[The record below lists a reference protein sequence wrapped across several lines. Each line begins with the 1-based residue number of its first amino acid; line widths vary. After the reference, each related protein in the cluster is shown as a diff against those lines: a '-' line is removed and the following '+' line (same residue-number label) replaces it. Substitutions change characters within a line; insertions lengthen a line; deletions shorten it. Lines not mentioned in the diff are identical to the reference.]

1 VVSDEEIDVEKDTF
15 EIDVIS
21 NHALMNGGKKNELKP
36 NDFIEDIR
44 LISDERNGYR
54 ENVVID
60 IF

>member
-1 VVSDEEIDVEKDTF
+1 MVSDEEIDVEKDTF

>member
-1 VVSDEEIDVEKDTF
+1 
-15 EIDVIS
+15 
-21 NHALMNGGKKNELKP
+21 MNGGKKNELKP

>member
-1 VVSDEEIDVEKDTF
+1 MILLNA
-15 EIDVIS
+15 I
-21 NHALMNGGKKNELKP
+21 NNGGKKYELKP

-44 LISDERNGYR
+44 LISDERNGFR

>member
-1 VVSDEEIDVEKDTF
+1 
-15 EIDVIS
+15 VILL
-21 NHALMNGGKKNELKP
+21 HANNNGGKKNELKP

-44 LISDERNGYR
+44 LISDERNGFR